1 MKRIYLLFIGS
12 FVLLHFTFSQ
22 NIITVS
28 EDISS
33 NTTWSNN
40 NIYLLKG
47 NSCLHVKNNAT
58 LTIEPGTIIKG
69 NPSALVITR
78 GSKLIAQ
85 GTEKQPIVFTSSK
98 PAGERA
104 IGDWGGIAI
113 LGAARVNC
121 PSGECL
127 LEGGCDP
134 SLAVYGGTNDNDN
147 SGILTYVRIE
157 YAGIAFQ
164 PNNELNSLTLAGVGK
179 GTTIHHVQSSFG
191 GDDAYEWFG
200 GNVDSKYLI
209 AYKTVDDMFD
219 TDFGYTGRNQFS
231 LGISDPQIADVSG
244 SNGFE
249 ADNDAQ
255 GTLNTPIS
263 NGVFTNVTI
272 FGPKSDPSVSIN
284 SNFKR
289 GVHLRRSTRQDHY
302 NSIITGFPT
311 GLRVEGTN
319 TENAYLNLNELNI
332 KGNLLAGVTKVLDS
346 TSVNSSAVLAKLLT
360 DGNNVYPNV
369 ADMLFT
375 NSNIANPDLRP
386 KNGSPLLSFANA
398 QDVYNDVF
406 FTKVNYVGA
415 FDAENNWTNC
425 WAEWNPQQADYSVS
439 PLTYSTFV
447 ADFTIS
453 NQNSAFT
460 FTPKV
465 NDPTLK
471 YFWDFGD
478 GNTSSSTIATNNFK
492 ANGSYDVQLTI
503 TNTRGC
509 SETKTVK
516 LLVSKSQDIEY
527 FTNVNLAPNPTSDQS
542 FLSIYSNKTIETN
555 VSIRDLS
562 GKLLEQ
568 KVFPISMGTNT
579 IVISTEK
586 LISGIYLVQ
595 ISNSSGLN
603 TLKLQVVK

>member
-1 MKRIYLLFIGS
+1 MKRIYLLFLSS
-12 FVLLHFTFSQ
+12 FFALQFSYSQ
-22 NIITVS
+22 NIVTIT

-33 NTTWSNN
+33 NTTWKNN

-47 NSCLHVKNNAT
+47 NSCLYVKNNAT
-58 LTIEPGTIIKG
+58 LTIEPGTIVKG
-69 NPSALVITR
+69 EPSALVITR

-85 GTEKQPIVFTSSK
+85 ATEKQPIVFTSAK

-104 IGDWGGIAI
+104 IGDWGGIAL
-113 LGAARVNC
+113 LGAAKVNC

-134 SLAVYGGTNDNDN
+134 ALSVYGGTNDNDN

-179 GTTIHHVQSSFG
+179 GTTIHHVQTSFG

-200 GNVDSKYLI
+200 GAVDTKYLI
-209 AYKTVDDMFD
+209 AYKIVDDMFD

-263 NGVFTNVTI
+263 NGTFVNTTI
-272 FGPKSDPSVSIN
+272 FGPKSDPTVSIN

-289 GVHLRRSTRQDHY
+289 GAHLRRSTRQDHF
-302 NSIITGFPT
+302 NSVITGFPF
-311 GLRVEGTN
+311 GLRVESAN
-319 TENAYLNLNELNI
+319 TENAYLTQNELNI

-386 KNGSPLLSFANA
+386 KNGSPLLSFANN

-406 FTKVNYVGA
+406 FTKVSYVGA
-415 FDAENNWTNC
+415 FDGENNWTNC
-425 WAEWNPQQADYSVS
+425 WAEWNPQQADYSIS
-439 PLTYSTFV
+439 PLNYSTFV
-447 ADFTIS
+447 ADFSVS
-453 NQNSAFT
+453 NQNSTFT

-465 NDPTLK
+465 NDPSFK
-471 YFWDFGD
+471 YFWNFGD
-478 GNTSSSTIATNNFK
+478 GNTSTSTIATNNFK
-492 ANGSYDVQLTI
+492 ANGSYDVQLNVTSS
-503 TNTRGC
+503 RGC
-509 SETKTVK
+509 TETSKVK
-516 LLVSKSQDIEY
+516 ILVSKSQDIEY
-527 FTNVNLAPNPTSDQS
+527 FTNVLLAPNPTTNQS
-542 FLSIYSNKTIETN
+542 FLSIFSNKNIETK
-555 VSIRDLS
+555 VAIRDIT
-562 GKLLEQ
+562 GKLLDQ
-568 KVFPISMGTNT
+568 KVFPITIGSNT
-579 IVISTEK
+579 IEISTEN
-586 LISGIYLVQ
+586 LISGLFLVQ

-603 TLKLQVVK
+603 TIKLQVVK